1 MIIINGTEYLTT
13 ELQKTKIGRK
23 FYLENKDRQVMDKRK
38 CFVCGESFKAKILTN
53 QKYCSLDCRRINMIN
68 RKVELNYQR
77 LSSRKSIDMQK
88 SYIGLEDTVNV

>member
-1 MIIINGTEYLTT
+1 
-13 ELQKTKIGRK
+13 
-23 FYLENKDRQVMDKRK
+23 
-38 CFVCGESFKAKILTN
+38 
-53 QKYCSLDCRRINMIN
+53 MIN